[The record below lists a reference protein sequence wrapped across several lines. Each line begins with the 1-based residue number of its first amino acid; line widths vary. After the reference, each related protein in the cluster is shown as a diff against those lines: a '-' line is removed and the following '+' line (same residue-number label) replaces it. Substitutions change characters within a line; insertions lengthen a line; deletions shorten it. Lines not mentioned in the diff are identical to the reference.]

1 MFPDDMFAP
10 DPLAEIAEEK
20 TLQLKDGERRNV
32 AILFADLKGFTA
44 MSEKL
49 DPEFVQSTID
59 KIMSVFTQVIKSH
72 GGYVDKYSGDE
83 IMALFGAKVA
93 SEVDTERAIRSGLK
107 MLENLEK
114 FDV

>member
-1 MFPDDMFAP
+1 MSIFTDDIFAP
-10 DPLAEIAEEK
+10 DPLAEIVEEK

-49 DPEFVQSTID
+49 DSELVQTTLD
-59 KIMSVFTQVIKSH
+59 KLMSVFTKIIKNH

-83 IMALFGAKVA
+83 VMALFGAKVA
-93 SEVDTERAIRSGLK
+93 SEVDT
-107 MLENLEK
+107 
-114 FDV
+114 